1 MKKPVLTLLA
11 TGVVAALS
19 LTACGGASQSASND
33 AQGKELAGLTG
44 VIGAKDFSEQFILS
58 HITSQLLNAHGA
70 ETTTNTSVVGSAN
83 VRTAFES
90 GQFAGYWEYTGTS
103 WITYNKQTK
112 PLKDK
117 KEMFD
122 AVKAAD
128 AKKGIAWLDPAP
140 LNNTYAFAIREEKA
154 KELGVKS
161 MSDVAKLPAS
171 QQTFC
176 MESEFSTRDDGWPG
190 LQKEYGLSPDAK
202 VAMLDT
208 GVIYTA
214 TQKGQDCNF
223 GEVFETDGR
232 ISALKLQVMGDD
244 KQFFPIYQGAL
255 TIKADMLAKY
265 PAIADVM
272 AKVSPK
278 LTTAVMQQL
287 NAKADV
293 DGDDPDAIAKEW
305 LTSEGLIK

>member
-1 MKKPVLTLLA
+1 MKKPLLAILA
-11 TGVVAALS
+11 TGLAATLS
-19 LTACGGASQSASND
+19 LSACGGSASSSSAEAKGN
-33 AQGKELAGLTG
+33 ELEGLTG
-44 VIGAKDFSEQFILS
+44 VIGAKDFSEQFILA
-58 HITSQLLNAHGA
+58 HITSQVLNAHGA
-70 ETTTNTSVVGSAN
+70 DTTTNTSVVGSAN
-83 VRTAFES
+83 VRTAFET

-103 WITYNKQTK
+103 WITYNKQTT

-140 LNNTYAFAIREEKA
+140 LNNTYAFAIREDKA
-154 KELGVKS
+154 KELGIES
-161 MSDVAKLPAS
+161 LSDVAKLPAS
-171 QQTFC
+171 EQTFC
-176 MESEFSTRDDGWPG
+176 VESEFSTRDDGMPG
-190 LQKEYGLSPDAK
+190 LRKEYGISPDAK
-202 VAMLDT
+202 VSMLDT

-232 ISALKLQVMGDD
+232 ISALKLKVMKDD
-244 KQFFPIYQGAL
+244 QQFFPIYQGAL
-255 TIKADMLAKY
+255 TIKSDMLAKY
-265 PAIADVM
+265 PAVSDIM

-278 LTTAVMQQL
+278 LTTEVMQQL

-293 DGDDPDAIAKEW
+293 DGEDPDDIAKEW
-305 LTSEGLIK
+305 LESEGLI

>member
-1 MKKPVLTLLA
+1 MKKPVLALLA
-11 TGVVAALS
+11 TGVAAVLS
-19 LTACGGASQSASND
+19 LTACGGAATSATGD
-33 AQGKELAGLTG
+33 AKGKELEGLTG

-70 ETTTNTSVVGSAN
+70 QTTTNTKVVGSAN
-83 VRTAFES
+83 VRTAFET

-103 WITYNKQTK
+103 WITYNKETT

-122 AVKAAD
+122 AVKAVD

-140 LNNTYAFAIREEKA
+140 LNNTYAFAIREDKA
-154 KELGVKS
+154 KELNVTS
-161 MSDVAKLPAS
+161 LSDIAKLPAAE
-171 QQTFC
+171 QTFC

-232 ISALKLQVMGDD
+232 ISALKLQVMKDD
-244 KQFFPIYQGAL
+244 KNFFPIYQGAL

-265 PAIADVM
+265 PAIADIM
-272 AKVSPK
+272 AQVSPK
-278 LTTAVMQQL
+278 LTTEVMQQL

-293 DGDDPDAIAKEW
+293 DGDDPEQIAKDW
-305 LTSEGLIK
+305 LTSEGLI